1 MALLVSCAPDGI
13 TGGSELTLSELD
25 VSVGDSKA
33 EFDFFTLKFSHVS
46 KLEVKDELLDLEDE
60 VRRTFTSEYSVSDVE
75 DGVLAHDA
83 KYYGKHRITLNI
95 YITGENVLSIE
106 EEATLTA
113 PEYNAACLIATVPAT
128 DFTLLALDK
137 DGENEFYNP
146 GLPTIITLER
156 AQAYNWDN
164 LPDNM
169 MFCPFMSDDKIRN
182 GYLADGW
189 SLDYPEFWEYVDYL
203 YKLDK
208 SSKFNFYLNDY
219 WPDHIL
225 NAFSFGIPLNQM
237 TITFITDGT
246 ASFSIIRDAYG
257 TGGDNDSSLAIYENY
272 QASWVKVK
280 AKLNSG
286 DTAGYKDELIASKD
300 SPVLRPYLPV
310 LINDS
315 GIKVWW
321 VVNNT
326 SENNF
331 GSSAVFKEK
340 VAKSSNFKSV
350 NMNTLLNN
358 LSEEEQTTLKNLY
371 SFDNTEL
378 LKAQKEGKKIL
389 VFLGTSTSGEGSLE
403 DAIKIMMAIYG
414 DEYAYFY
421 KGHPGHVMNDDGRRQ
436 KIAED
441 NGVTIIDASV
451 PAELVYFFNPTI
463 EMCGYQS
470 STFTNLAEL
479 QVPYIFFPGEK
490 TELAYDDRIEAYSTF
505 ADGKYTIV
513 KDALTEDISYA
524 YWTPGDDIST
534 ITWTKGSVLVTE

>member
-1 MALLVSCAPDGI
+1 M
-13 TGGSELTLSELD
+13 
-25 VSVGDSKA
+25 
-33 EFDFFTLKFSHVS
+33 
-46 KLEVKDELLDLEDE
+46 
-60 VRRTFTSEYSVSDVE
+60 
-75 DGVLAHDA
+75 
-83 KYYGKHRITLNI
+83 
-95 YITGENVLSIE
+95 
-106 EEATLTA
+106 
-113 PEYNAACLIATVPAT
+113 
-128 DFTLLALDK
+128 

-146 GLPTIITLER
+146 ELPTIITLER

-164 LPDNM
+164 LSDNM

-246 ASFSIIRDAYG
+246 ASFSIIRDSYG
-257 TGGDNDSSLAIYENY
+257 TGGDDDGSLTIYENY
-272 QASWVKVK
+272 QASWEKVK

-286 DTAGYKDELIASKD
+286 DTADYKDELIASKD

-340 VAKSSNFKSV
+340 VAKSTNFKSV

-358 LSEEEQTTLKNLY
+358 LSEEEQATLKNLY

-378 LKAQKEGKKIL
+378 VNAQKEGKKIL

-403 DAIKIMMAIYG
+403 DAIKIMKAIYG

-490 TELAYDDRIEAYSTF
+490 TELAYDNRIEAYSTF
-505 ADGKYTIV
+505 ANDKYTIV

-534 ITWTKGSVLVTE
+534 ITWTKGSVPVTE